1 MVAPGRFT
9 LTREA
14 SSHSEATLRDGPRAV
29 VGPITLRAEAGL
41 TAVVG
46 VSGSGKTLLLLA
58 LAGLLPRALAGGR
71 ALVDRP
77 IGMVFSNDALDDGG
91 SALDN
96 VVDAA
101 TAAGIADPVQESAAL
116 LARLGIDG
124 PTQQRSTRQ
133 LSGGQRKR
141 VGIARA
147 LVIRPRTLLLDDPT
161 AGLDPVTA
169 KDVVDVISARLQ
181 GAVTLLATQDID
193 TVLPR
198 CARALWLQAG
208 AAVVV
213 DVAALPPPFAP
224 RAFAPFLGGAVGG
237 ASQ

>member
-1 MVAPGRFT
+1 MIDVDG
-9 LTREA
+9 LV
-14 SSHSEATLRDGPRAV
+14 LRSPRRSAHAHDI
-29 VGPITLRAEAGL
+29 GPITLRVEHGI

-46 VSGSGKTLLLLA
+46 ASGSGKTLLLLA
-58 LAGLLPRALAGGR
+58 LAGLLPRAIVGGR
-71 ALVDRP
+71 AIVDRP
-77 IGMVFSNDALDDGG
+77 IGMVFANDALDDGG

-96 VVDAA
+96 VVDVAI
-101 TAAGIADPVQESAAL
+101 AAGIEGPVEEATAL

-124 PTQQRSTRQ
+124 PTQLRSPRG

-161 AGLDPVTA
+161 AGLDPQTA
-169 KDVVDVISARLQ
+169 SDVVDVIAARLQ

-198 CARALWLQAG
+198 CGRALWLRPDHE
-208 AAVVV
+208 AAVV
-213 DVAALPPPFAP
+213 DVAALPAPFAP
-224 RAFAPFLGGAVGG
+224 RAYAPFLQA
-237 ASQ
+237 QP